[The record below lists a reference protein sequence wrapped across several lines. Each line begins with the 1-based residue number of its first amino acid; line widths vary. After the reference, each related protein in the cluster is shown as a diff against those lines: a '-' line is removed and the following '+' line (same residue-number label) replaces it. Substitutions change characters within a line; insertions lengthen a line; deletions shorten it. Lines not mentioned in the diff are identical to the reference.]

1 MIIREIAALIAFA
14 SATVFGSVG
23 LVGLFRFS
31 DPFSRMQAGGLCGTT
46 AIFSTFIGALILAP
60 TLSIALRIIVIMIFF
75 LVSAP
80 TGSYIVARF
89 IWQSGTPLHKQ
100 QKRIPAHTE
109 EEHTT

>member
-1 MIIREIAALIAFA
+1 
-14 SATVFGSVG
+14 
-23 LVGLFRFS
+23 
-31 DPFSRMQAGGLCGTT
+31 
-46 AIFSTFIGALILAP
+46 
-60 TLSIALRIIVIMIFF
+60 MIFF